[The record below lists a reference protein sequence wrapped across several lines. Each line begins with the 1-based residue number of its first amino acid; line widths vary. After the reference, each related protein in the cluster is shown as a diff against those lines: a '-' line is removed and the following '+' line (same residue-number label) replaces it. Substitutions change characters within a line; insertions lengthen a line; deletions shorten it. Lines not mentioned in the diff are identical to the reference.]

1 MVEGIQGRN
10 ENQLDNDYF
19 NLLVFQ
25 IRPSSRAFCHLKI
38 RTTALDKNF
47 TEVPEIASQCISV
60 ILLLPLPIHPT
71 HTYQNSL
78 P

>member
-1 MVEGIQGRN
+1 MDEGIQGRD

-38 RTTALDKNF
+38 RTTALDKNL
-47 TEVPEIASQCISV
+47 TEIPEIVSQYISV
-60 ILLLPLPIHPT
+60 ILLLPLPIHPI
-71 HTYQNSL
+71 HTCQNYL